1 MRTEKI
7 YDVQFTVSDRWH
19 YDIMQILAWFRVT
32 NLVSKHQ
39 TDREITEDEY
49 RYREIDRRCKMFED
63 VIHLR
68 KDPNL
73 RCSCGSRCAAA
84 SLYHECFEREPAAA
98 LPPPKRKP
106 KAQSRA
112 ADDSSSSEP

>member
-1 MRTEKI
+1 MKRTEKI

-19 YDIMQILAWFRVT
+19 YDIMQVLTWFKVT

-39 TDREITEDEY
+39 SDREITEDEY
-49 RYREIDRRCKMFED
+49 RDREIDRRCKMFED

-73 RCSCGSRCAAA
+73 RCTCRGRCEAARLSR
-84 SLYHECFEREPAAA
+84 ERFEREPAAA
-98 LPPPKRKP
+98 LPPPE
-106 KAQSRA
+106 
-112 ADDSSSSEP
+112 EPRS